1 MTSDELKV
9 PSQRADQVDDD
20 ARGHDDAPRDG
31 LRTDDD
37 RAHDFRTDDDR
48 VGGFRA
54 DAVPDDDARDD
65 GSPKDDFRANDTPTA
80 DLSREDSVRDE
91 RSQVDA
97 ENDENDEN
105 DEGNGARHHKPYA
118 PTGGDMLADSEPE
131 YGGGTDD
138 VAGEPM
144 VVESAPAHAAPQSVV
159 LFDQDPAEVQGRWRE
174 LQTSFVDD
182 PSDAVQRAEG
192 LVEEVVEAI
201 TSGLTARTG
210 ELRDRWKGA
219 GDTEQLRLALRD
231 YRVVLERL
239 LTLSGHET
247 GHETSGHETGLA
259 TGHETSHATD
269 TAYGTR

>member
-9 PSQRADQVDDD
+9 PSQRADQTDD
-20 ARGHDDAPRDG
+20 DDAPR
-31 LRTDDD
+31 
-37 RAHDFRTDDDR
+37 
-48 VGGFRA
+48 
-54 DAVPDDDARDD
+54 
-65 GSPKDDFRANDTPTA
+65 DDFRANDTPTT
-80 DLSREDSVRDE
+80 DLSKEDGVRDE
-91 RSQVDA
+91 RSRAIVNE
-97 ENDENDEN
+97 ENEEN
-105 DEGNGARHHKPYA
+105 DEGNGARHHEPYA
-118 PTGGDMLADSEPE
+118 PMGGDMLAEPEPGLSPDPVRDEPE
-131 YGGGTDD
+131 YTDD
-138 VAGEPM
+138 VPGEPM

-219 GDTEQLRLALRD
+219 DDTEQLRLALRD

-239 LTLSGHET
+239 LTLSGHEASHEA
-247 GHETSGHETGLA
+247 GHATGLA